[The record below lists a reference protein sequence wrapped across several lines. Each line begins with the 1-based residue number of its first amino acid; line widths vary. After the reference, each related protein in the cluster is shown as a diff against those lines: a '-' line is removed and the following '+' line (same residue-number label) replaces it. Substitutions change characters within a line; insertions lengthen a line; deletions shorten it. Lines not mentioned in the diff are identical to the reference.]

1 MELFAQF
8 QILSIRPRR
17 APECAKNIRKA
28 HVSAIFSDP
37 NINGDRRT
45 TVYSIIR
52 KFFPVKPAA
61 AVRLLLVT
69 AGGLVALAAVFVL
82 VFHLN
87 RQDNNFRLSAIS
99 LDETSGI
106 SFPRHSPVQGN
117 WGRLQ
122 AMNIVPVQDGGL
134 ALQWHLLGWP
144 NPWFERFPLTLD
156 QNLDSARGVH
166 PEENAY
172 WMSAE
177 LKTRRQLPESESCP
191 QANPLTPSSSR
202 IWDST
207 MTNPGQHLGEVWLSD
222 SMPDVEHP
230 DLRGTITVADSGS
243 QGAHRPDA
251 HGTHI
256 AGLMSAL
263 RNGEGTVGVVP
274 GLQVKVYPLSV
285 TSTRVGP
292 RISGQDVLASLDA
305 VIMALVSREAK
316 NDNRSRVILLS
327 WAFYESDGLTAEFL
341 EQLESK
347 IERILDF
354 DVALVVPAGNFESGR
369 RSSVQRVFPAAWSGG
384 FHESVGTLLPVSAT
398 DVCSRPAWFS
408 QFAANELGI
417 TLLAPGER
425 IYSTLTKRDFGFM
438 SGTSASAAQVAA
450 VLAMT
455 SQQYPDVDMKTQVHT
470 LLRTAMPVSH
480 STERL
485 VSFDAPSLIQG
496 LMAEYGWIARH

>member
-1 MELFAQF
+1 M
-8 QILSIRPRR
+8 
-17 APECAKNIRKA
+17 
-28 HVSAIFSDP
+28 
-37 NINGDRRT
+37 
-45 TVYSIIR
+45 YSSIR
-52 KFFPVKPAA
+52 KFFQLKPAGA
-61 AVRLLLVT
+61 AKLLLIT
-69 AGGLVALAAVFVL
+69 AGGLVGLAFAFVSAVYL
-82 VFHLN
+82 D
-87 RQDNNFRLSAIS
+87 RQESNFRLNAVS
-99 LDETSGI
+99 LDENSGV
-106 SFPRHSPVQGN
+106 SFPKHSLVQGT

-166 PEENAY
+166 AEENAY
-172 WMSAE
+172 WIGADRS
-177 LKTRRQLPESESCP
+177 TDRPSPESESCP
-191 QANPLTPSSSR
+191 QTNPLTPSSSR

-207 MTNPGQHLGEVWLSD
+207 MTNPGQHLGEVWLND
-222 SMPDVEHP
+222 SMPDLDHP
-230 DLRGTITVADSGS
+230 DLRGTITLADSNS
-243 QGAHRPDA
+243 VTTHRPDA

-274 GLQVKVYPLSV
+274 GLQVRVYPLPV
-285 TSTRVGP
+285 TSTREGP
-292 RISGQDVLASLDA
+292 RISGDDVLASLDT
-305 VIMALVSREAK
+305 ILLSLVTRRDK
-316 NDNRSRVILLS
+316 NDSRSRVILLS
-327 WAFYESDGLTAEFL
+327 WAFYESDGLTSEFL
-341 EQLESK
+341 EQLETK
-347 IERILDF
+347 IKKILDF
-354 DVALVVPAGNFESGR
+354 DVALIVPAGNFEFGR
-369 RSSVQRVFPAAWSGG
+369 RLAGQRIFPAAWAGR
-384 FHESVGTLLPVSAT
+384 FHESEGALLPVSAS

-408 QFAANELGI
+408 QLAASELGL

-455 SQQYPDVDMKTQVHT
+455 SHQYQDVDMKTQVHT
-470 LLRTAMPVSH
+470 LLRTAMPVPH